1 MYLAAKPWWIRA
13 DQRGAFMSI
22 GYKTMPPQPPDYGT
36 GPAVLEFGVD
46 WCSHCRGAQKDI
58 GAVLGGVPGLAHYRI
73 EDGPGRPLGRAF
85 KIKRWPTLVFLHDGR
100 EVERL
105 VRPDGAEPIRQAL
118 DKTLHPSPPD
128 PLAAKP

>member
-1 MYLAAKPWWIRA
+1 MA
-13 DQRGAFMSI
+13 I

-46 WCSHCRGAQKDI
+46 WCSHCRGAQEAI
-58 GAVLGGVPGLAHYRI
+58 GQVLGGVSGLAHYRI

-105 VRPDGAEPIRQAL
+105 VRPAGADPIREAL
-118 DKTLHPSPPD
+118 DKVLHPP
-128 PLAAKP
+128 AADKVAVNS